1 MKMEMPV
8 DQYIK
13 VGALQTRFWAEGN
26 NGHPVV
32 LIHGLGGY
40 VESWA
45 LSINSLANNYRVYA
59 LDLPGHG
66 RTDKPLDVTYDIE
79 SLAQFVIEFMAAIE
93 VENAH
98 LVGHSLGGAIATRM
112 TLLNPALL
120 GKLILVASGGL
131 GREVSLYLRIP
142 SIPILGEILTK
153 PSRSG
158 SADAA
163 KTLVYDL
170 ASMPPESIELNYQMA
185 SQPNAQQA
193 FLKTVRANG
202 NIFGQKR
209 SMYGPNVKG
218 LETIKNSALII
229 WGRQDQIVPVE
240 HAEVADKGLPNSH
253 LRIFD
258 ACGHIPMIEHPE
270 TFNEL
275 LLDFL
280 SDKILIT
287 PNPT

>member
-1 MKMEMPV
+1 MKMPE

-13 VGALQTRFWAEGN
+13 IGALQTRYWAEGI

-40 VESWA
+40 IESWA

-66 RTDKPLDVTYDIE
+66 LTDKPVDISYDIE
-79 SLAQFVIEFMAAIE
+79 TLAQFVIEFITAIK

-112 TLLNPALL
+112 TIMNPGILR
-120 GKLILVASGGL
+120 KLILVASGGL
-131 GREVSLYLRIP
+131 GREVSLNLRIA

-158 SADAA
+158 AADFA

-170 ASMPPESIELNYQMA
+170 AAMPPESVELNYQMA

-193 FLKTVRANG
+193 FLKTLRATG

-209 SMYGPNVKG
+209 SIYGPNVNG
-218 LETIKNSALII
+218 LGTIKNSALII
-229 WGRQDQIVPVE
+229 WGRQDQIVPIE
-240 HAEVADKGLPNSH
+240 HADVADKGLPNSH

-258 ACGHIPMIEHPE
+258 ACGHLPMIEHPE

-280 SDKILIT
+280 SDEILVA